1 MPYFVYML
9 LSKYKGKFISYVGYT
24 NNLKK
29 RLILHN
35 TSKGAKF
42 TKGKKWKIIYMKKF
56 LTKSEAMRDEYIL
69 KKDYKL
75 RKTIK
80 SNFLNK

>member
-1 MPYFVYML
+1 MPYFVYMI
-9 LSKYKGKFISYVGYT
+9 LSKYKSKFISYVGYT

-42 TKGKKWKIIYMKKF
+42 TKGKKWKIIYIKKF
-56 LTKSEAMRDEYIL
+56 LTKSEAMRNEYIL

-80 SNFLNK
+80 SNFLKK

>member
-1 MPYFVYML
+1 MAYFVYMIL
-9 LSKYKGKFISYVGYT
+9 TRHMNKNISYVGYT
-24 NNLKK
+24 NNLEK
-29 RLILHN
+29 RLKLHN

-56 LTKSEAMRDEYIL
+56 SSKSDAMKDEYKL

-75 RKTIK
+75 RKNIK
-80 SNFLNK
+80 SIFLSK